1 MFQVD
6 REASPSFP
14 VSILESFLITSKR
27 MASLDDVESE
37 TGVEG
42 VRMMESPVIEIEE
55 EEVELIQA
63 PVPNFFMDDYV
74 LIESELA
81 QAGTRWEDYV
91 VLPNSP
97 VSMLVGAETAFNLV
111 SSSDD
116 DGDQIVPSTPVMT
129 PIVPSFAYP
138 TLPDSPL
145 TSLWRDY
152 DRIRH
157 GDTIETEV
165 GVPSTLAPTL

>member
-14 VSILESFLITSKR
+14 VSILESFPIASQR
-27 MASLDDVESE
+27 MASLDDVESK

-63 PVPNFFMDDYV
+63 PVPHFFMDDYV

-97 VSMLVGAETAFNLV
+97 VSTLVGAETAFNLV
-111 SSSDD
+111 SSACAWFCIHIYNMQRCS
-116 DGDQIVPSTPVMT
+116 IS
-129 PIVPSFAYP
+129 Y
-138 TLPDSPL
+138 L
-145 TSLWRDY
+145 Y
-152 DRIRH
+152 
-157 GDTIETEV
+157 TE
-165 GVPSTLAPTL
+165 SINRLYIHKS